1 MSGRVKIE
9 AVDRSWI
16 SSIGFDTMSD
26 LVEELMEDHDFDC
39 EAEAVHVAKRIIKG
53 ERIQLDNAF
62 YQLEYINE

>member
-1 MSGRVKIE
+1 MSGRVEIV
-9 AVDRSWI
+9 AVDGSWG

-26 LVEELMEDHDFDC
+26 LVEELMEDHEFDC

-62 YQLEYINE
+62 YQLGYLNE